1 MTGSIGKR
9 IAVLG
14 TGAIGSC
21 IGADPTIAGEE
32 VILIDQWPAHIEAMK
47 SRGLQVIMTE
57 GSLHTPVQAMHC
69 CEVCTLQQ
77 PFDIVFLT
85 AKSYDTRR
93 RVQLIEPYLR
103 PNGVLV
109 SLQNSLNDE
118 ITSLTK
124 RIEQGSLRP
133 ASDNLAHLEKLI

>member
-1 MTGSIGKR
+1 
-9 IAVLG
+9 
-14 TGAIGSC
+14 
-21 IGADPTIAGEE
+21 
-32 VILIDQWPAHIEAMK
+32 
-47 SRGLQVIMTE
+47 
-57 GSLHTPVQAMHC
+57 
-69 CEVCTLQQ
+69 
-77 PFDIVFLT
+77 
-85 AKSYDTRR
+85 
-93 RVQLIEPYLR
+93 VQLIEPYLR